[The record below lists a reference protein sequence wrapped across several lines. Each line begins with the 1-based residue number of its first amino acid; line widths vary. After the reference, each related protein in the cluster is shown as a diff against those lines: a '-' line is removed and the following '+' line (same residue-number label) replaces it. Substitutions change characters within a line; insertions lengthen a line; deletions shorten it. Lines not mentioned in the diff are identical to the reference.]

1 MTTTVTKTDI
11 IAALHQ
17 FGLTAG
23 DAVEVHSSLSSMGF
37 VEGGPETIIEALM
50 DVVGN
55 DGAIVM
61 SAHKVSLP
69 YPPTEEEAVEVMLN
83 RVRMYGEHD
92 EGFKSGMGIVADT
105 FRDREDTLLGTGL
118 HRVCAW
124 GKNAELHAKGYQH
137 LVDSDGWVL
146 LIGVDIH
153 TCSSMHLVEWGTKP
167 QEVKDYHQ
175 TPQHLLDRYPLPN
188 WWVEYRDP
196 QKPPLEDAWGKVFAE
211 ADRRGLVQRGKIGDA
226 DCLFFKAKPMTDI
239 HLDWLLRDA
248 LGLYGL
254 EKV

>member
-1 MTTTVTKTDI
+1 MPKTVAKNDI
-11 IAALHQ
+11 IHALHQ
-17 FGLTAG
+17 FGLIAG
-23 DAVEVHSSLSSMGF
+23 DAVEVHSSLSSMGY
-37 VEGGPETIIEALM
+37 VEGGAETVIEALI
-50 DVVGN
+50 DVVGE

-69 YPPTEEEAVEVMLN
+69 FPPTKEEAVEGMLN
-83 RVRMYGEHD
+83 RVWMYGDDD

-105 FRDREDTLLGTGL
+105 FRDRTDTMMGTGL

-124 GKNAELHAKGYQH
+124 GKDADLHANGYQH
-137 LVDSDGWVL
+137 LVDIDGWVL

-167 QEVKDYHQ
+167 QEVKDYHK
-175 TPQHLLDRYPLPN
+175 TPQHLLDRYPMPN

-196 QKPPLEDAWGKVFAE
+196 NKPPLEDAWGKVFDE
-211 ADRRGLVQRGKIGDA
+211 ADRRGLVKHGRIGDA
-226 DCLFFKAKPMTDI
+226 ACLLFKARPMTEL
-239 HLDWLLRDA
+239 HHQWLVEDG

-254 EKV
+254 EKL